1 MAARGARRR
10 RGSHSARGYVE
21 AAWLGRLR
29 GLAEA
34 LGTARDQVEV
44 LRALRD
50 IVMDATPSNSLF
62 VSLYDAPKQR
72 RICAYAWSEGE
83 EVDVSELPPM
93 PMTDS
98 PHSRAVETNEVIV
111 CDDFQAAIAGQP
123 RVDIGMEVDPRIPRS
138 AVAVPMAVMGRVVGG
153 FEVQSPQLAAF
164 TPEHVT
170 LLRLVATMT
179 AAALENVR
187 LYEAERAARRVAEA
201 AAAAREE
208 FLSIA
213 AHELKTP
220 MTTLRGTVQLG
231 LRRLEQDGQVDPKR
245 LERYLRTVDEQSA
258 KLVRL
263 TEQLL
268 DVSRIQ
274 SGQLSLERR
283 ELDLVPLAA
292 GVVEATQ
299 ERTDRHRIT
308 LQAPPQAPVAADGLR
323 LEQVLINLLDNAVKY
338 SPDGGAIEV
347 EIATAEPKGGRR
359 VLELSVRDHGLG
371 VPPEHLPHI
380 FDRLY
385 RGHTMNYSPGMGLGL
400 YVARQIVELHGGEIA
415 VESPRG
421 GGARFTVRLP
431 R

>member
-1 MAARGARRR
+1 MP
-10 RGSHSARGYVE
+10 YVD
-21 AAWLGRLR
+21 AGWLGRLR

-44 LRALRD
+44 LRALRT
-50 IVMDATPSNSLF
+50 IVIGATPSNALF
-62 VSLYDAPKQR
+62 VSLYDAER
-72 RICAYAWSEGE
+72 RLRTCAYAWSEGD

-98 PHSRAVETNEVIV
+98 PHSRAVATNEVVV
-111 CDDFQAAIAGQP
+111 CDDFQAAIAGLP
-123 RVDIGMEVDPRIPRS
+123 RVDIQMDVDPRLPRS

-153 FEVQSPQLAAF
+153 FEVQSPTLGAF

-179 AAALENVR
+179 AAAIDNVR
-187 LYEAERAARRVAEA
+187 LYEAERTARRVAQA
-201 AAAAREE
+201 AVRAREE

-231 LRRLEQDGQVDPKR
+231 MRRLEQEGEIEAKR
-245 LERYLRTVDEQSA
+245 LERYLRTVDEQST

-283 ELDLVPLAA
+283 ELDVVPLVA
-292 GVVEATQ
+292 GVVEAAQ
-299 ERTDRHRIT
+299 ARTDRHRVT
-308 LQAPPQAPVAADGLR
+308 LDVPQRARLVADPLR
-323 LEQVLINLLDNAVKY
+323 LEQVLNNLLDNAVKY

-347 EIATAEPKGGRR
+347 GLVEVTGNDGRAEWEI
-359 VLELSVRDHGLG
+359 SVCDHGLG
-371 VPPEHLPHI
+371 IPSEHLPHI
-380 FDRLY
+380 FERLY
-385 RGHTMNYSPGMGLGL
+385 QGHTMSYAPGMGLGL
-400 YVARQIVELHGGEIA
+400 YVARQIVELHGGRIEA
-415 VESPRG
+415 ESPRG
-421 GGARFTVRLP
+421 GGARFVVHLP